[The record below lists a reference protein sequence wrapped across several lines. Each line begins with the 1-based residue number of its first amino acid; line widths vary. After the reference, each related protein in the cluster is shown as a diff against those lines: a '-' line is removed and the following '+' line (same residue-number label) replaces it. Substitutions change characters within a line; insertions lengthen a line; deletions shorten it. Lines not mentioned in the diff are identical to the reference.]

1 MSILHFLHFPTQ
13 KNLRTGTY
21 LLGFIKRVTWVTY
34 NLSTKLVPFKSE
46 GDTINNFARTTG
58 MNQEQIGKYGYLM
71 YKSLLPELYKM
82 YTLPKSEIKKP

>member
-1 MSILHFLHFPTQ
+1 
-13 KNLRTGTY
+13 
-21 LLGFIKRVTWVTY
+21 
-34 NLSTKLVPFKSE
+34 
-46 GDTINNFARTTG
+46 